1 MKEKKNE
8 LFCRFVFSLSGS
20 LSLSLSLSALASP
33 FVPLSFSII
42 SDALQREE
50 NRENRS
56 ARCFLYVLFFFFL
69 STFFQ
74 KLLPVLL
81 PLLLSSSS
89 SFSLAFSLSLRW
101 SLFLGASA
109 SSLANSRRSLS
120 AIAAQVASRTLS
132 SGEEHPGFKSET
144 STSRPTTTTTLA
156 SLKKKR
162 GTLAPRGITSAIPE
176 W

>member
-1 MKEKKNE
+1 MFFLSFC
-8 LFCRFVFSLSGS
+8 LFPLR
-20 LSLSLSLSALASP
+20 LSLSLSALASP

-56 ARCFLYVLFFFFL
+56 ARCFLYFLFFFL

-74 KLLPVLL
+74 KLLPMLL

>member
-1 MKEKKNE
+1 MKGKKNV
-8 LFCRFVFSLSGS
+8 FFVVLSFPS
-20 LSLSLSLSALASP
+20 QALSLSLSLYPRLSIRSP
-33 FVPLSFSII
+33 LFLYYFGCPTKR
-42 SDALQREE
+42 REK
-50 NRENRS
+50 RS

-74 KLLPVLL
+74 KLLPLLL